1 MRIMGYTSGPLLS
14 DTPVHSGLCGCTYSF
29 VYMLSP
35 HVQEAR
41 NLVT

>member
-1 MRIMGYTSGPLLS
+1 MRTMGYTSGPLLS
-14 DTPVHSGLCGCTYSF
+14 ETPVHSGLWGCTYIF
-29 VYMLSP
+29 VYMLSQ